1 MNKEKK
7 PPESNRSIPFHK
19 GIRFKVILGIV
30 SILIFTLVPFG
41 LFQIQDQEKLL
52 MEALRNKS
60 TTIVKSVSSNSP
72 EAIENFDDL
81 TLQNLVFKAE
91 SDKEVAY
98 INILNTDQELIVED
112 DFTQDGNVVKKKKK
126 IEADNVLSIKTDI
139 VKTVQEGEEPEV
151 LGHVEGGF
159 YKDTV
164 IEKITQKKIIFSITL
179 LIISLSIVIV
189 MYLFLSRSYVTPVLK
204 LSAAA
209 SNLENEKLEIETK
222 KSDELG
228 NLGHIFK
235 EMRSTVNNQK
245 IILEKQVAE
254 RTIELN
260 KEKDNVTKLLN
271 NMAQAVFKVN
281 KNKEI
286 LAPISAY
293 AKNLFGDDIEGKNI
307 FQILYTSIDHHSV
320 QFSQMNSAYSILF
333 GADEIQWFASD
344 GLLPEKVEIEIKGDS
359 KILKV
364 LHEPIYDD
372 ADEVEFILYV
382 IEDITER
389 VKSEKK
395 LAQKNEQM
403 KIVHE
408 ELSFGSRKDLTTV
421 LLDFLDLL
429 QKSFDIIYRLKESKS
444 PKQELNELFRYLHTI
459 KGGSAALKGIGGK
472 AHDVESIVTTLV
484 KGELPLDSELIKD
497 LLKSSHE
504 LKGLMLKYIKVAIQ
518 ELKINIQLT
527 DNIFGNLGNINSSLE
542 SIILNFKKE
551 IKESSRLIEKLASI
565 SYIFSSVDEI
575 NISNQLNDLIKRVQT
590 NKEEGSLYSDKV
602 KADILDKVSS
612 IRNKANPVIESLKK
626 LKESG
631 FSIEESSIPTENIH
645 CLRNEI
651 LNLIQSKKISPE
663 DIDNIFNKVEDGESI
678 LKLIRSFDKVVQDTS
693 QKLGKKVQMGVEG
706 NDLLIKPGTAKC
718 LRESLIHIV
727 RNSVDHGIEVPEVR
741 SSHGKKEIGSLKIS
755 FQNHDEEITL
765 NIEDDGGG
773 IDGQKLFS
781 KAIETGSIQNKVM
794 SEEEKLDL
802 LFLPSLSTKED
813 ITDVSGRG
821 VGMDAVR
828 SGLNNMGGKISVKS
842 KIKEGTTFTITLP
855 NK

>member
-1 MNKEKK
+1 MKENDQSKVK
-7 PPESNRSIPFHK
+7 SQIPFHK

-52 MEALRNKS
+52 MEALKNKS

-91 SDKEVAY
+91 NDNEVAY
-98 INILNTDQELIVED
+98 INILNPDNEMIVED
-112 DFTQDGNVVKKKKK
+112 DFTKDNKIIKKKKK
-126 IEADNVLSIKTDI
+126 IVAKNILFIKENILKAID
-139 VKTVQEGEEPEV
+139 EGEKPEV
-151 LGHVEGGF
+151 LGYVEGGF
-159 YKDTV
+159 YTDAV

-179 LIISLSIVIV
+179 LGISFSIVIV
-189 MYLFLSRSYVTPVLK
+189 MYLFLSRSYVNPVLK
-204 LSAAA
+204 LSKAA
-209 SNLENEKLEIETK
+209 SNLENENLEIETK

-228 NLGHIFK
+228 NLGNIFK

-254 RTIELN
+254 RTVELN
-260 KEKDNVTKLLN
+260 REKDNVTKLLN
-271 NMAQAVFKVN
+271 NMSQAVFKVD
-281 KNKEI
+281 KHKKI
-286 LAPISAY
+286 LGPISSY
-293 AKNLFGDDIEGKNI
+293 AKDLFGDDIEGKNI
-307 FQILYTSIDHHSV
+307 FEVLYTSIDPHSV
-320 QFSQMNSAYSILF
+320 KFSQMNSAYSILF

-344 GLLPEKVEIEIKGDS
+344 GLLPEEFNLKINEDL

-364 LHEPIYDD
+364 LHEPIYNDD
-372 ADEVEFILYV
+372 DEVEFILYV

-389 VKSEKK
+389 VKAEEK
-395 LAQKNEQM
+395 LAKKNEQM

-408 ELSFGSRKDLTTV
+408 ELSFGSRKDLTTI

-429 QKSFDIIYRLKESKS
+429 QKSFDIIYELEHSKS
-444 PKQELNELFRYLHTI
+444 PQRELNELFRYLHTI
-459 KGGSAALKGIGGK
+459 KGGSAALKGIGAK
-472 AHDVESIVTTLV
+472 AHEVESTVTKLV
-484 KGELPLDSELIKD
+484 KGEFPLDSELLID
-497 LLKSSHE
+497 LMKGSHE
-504 LKGLMLKYIKVAIQ
+504 LKGLTIKYVKVGIQ
-518 ELKINIQLT
+518 ELKVNIKLK
-527 DNIFGNLGNINSSLE
+527 DNIFDNLNKIESNLE
-542 SIILNFKKE
+542 NIILNFEKN
-551 IKESSRLIEKLASI
+551 IKESNLLIGSLASI
-565 SYIFSSVDEI
+565 SYLFASVDETK
-575 NISNQLNDLIKRVQT
+575 ISNIINELIKRIKT
-590 NKEEGSLYSDKV
+590 NKEEGSLYGEKI
-602 KADILDKVSS
+602 KADIFENLSTIK
-612 IRNKANPVIESLKK
+612 IQTKTILKNLIK

-631 FSIEESSIPTENIH
+631 FIKEEESIPTENIH

-651 LNLIQSKKISPE
+651 LNLIKNKNMSLE
-663 DIDNIFNKVEDGESI
+663 NVDNIFNKAEDGESI

-741 SSHGKKEIGSLKIS
+741 NSNGKQEIGSLKIS
-755 FQNHDEEITL
+755 FQNHNEEITL
-765 NIEDDGGG
+765 NVEDDGGG

-781 KAIETGSIQNKVM
+781 KAIETGSTQNKVM

-813 ITDVSGRG
+813 ISEVSGRG

-828 SGLNNMGGKISVKS
+828 SGLNGMGGKISVKS
-842 KIKEGTTFTITLP
+842 KIKKGTTFIITLP